1 MTNNQTYNRLLP
13 IINQIDK
20 GIICQSVSTNLD
32 GTFTFLCK
40 DTGYLTAGYNVTIG
54 LLVYTVVS
62 FDCNVSITVSG
73 TSLPTQL
80 TFDLYPPIYKHG
92 TITKVASELNT
103 LTDFK
108 DRTPL
113 IFLHEI
119 VEEKYHFDP
128 LDAVDT
134 DADVRLYFL
143 TGCNVKDWT
152 QLEGDTLGV
161 QPMRNLWNRFIVALA
176 NSQYV
181 QDMTSIGSVKNYN
194 IFGNTNDNGTVK
206 NIFNEFL
213 SGVQAKITIPFLKN
227 CDCCDGGTLDNRPAP
242 GYVYDNS
249 GNILAIL
256 YSNQTYTVT
265 TGGACLDV
273 NIVDINTGLTIA
285 TVPSGGSYS
294 VEQLTV
300 IQDTIDSNTTTI
312 IDPI

>member
-20 GIICQSVSTNLD
+20 GIVCQSVSTNSD

-40 DTGYLTAGYNVTIG
+40 DTGYLTAGYDITIG
-54 LLVYTVVS
+54 LLTYTVVS

-73 TSLPTQL
+73 SSLPTQL

-92 TITKVASELNT
+92 TITKVASELNAM
-103 LTDFK
+103 LSFK

-152 QLEGDTLGV
+152 QLQGDSLGV
-161 QPMRNLWNRFIVALA
+161 QPMRNLWNRFIVALSI
-176 NSQYV
+176 SQYV

-242 GYVYDNS
+242 AYVYDNL

-256 YSNQTYTVT
+256 YSNQTYTV
-265 TGGACLDV
+265 V
-273 NIVDINTGLTIA
+273 
-285 TVPSGGSYS
+285 SGGVCADVTIKDIITGATITTVASGGVYQ

-300 IQDTIDSNTTTI
+300 IEDTIDSNTTTI